1 MLTRFLCLHIRLC
14 LIHHHNNECS
24 VVLGWA
30 ASEEHHQH
38 KVGSFVRCDRS
49 NRYVT

>member
-24 VVLGWA
+24 VVVGPRRKNTTNIRLGLSCVA
-30 ASEEHHQH
+30 IGQTAP
-38 KVGSFVRCDRS
+38 
-49 NRYVT
+49 